1 MATTQIADVIVP
13 AQFTEYVAIN
23 TMEKTALVQS
33 GVVAKNAA
41 MLEQL
46 TAGAQ
51 SFTVPFWLDLASD
64 EADIVSDNPATL
76 ATPKKLT
83 AGKQI
88 VRKAFLHQGWAA
100 MNLAS
105 ELSGSDP
112 LVRIQDRA
120 VSYWDRQMQRRLV
133 ASLQGIQADNVATNG
148 GDMQVDISALAGAL
162 AKFSASAV
170 IDCASTLGD
179 GLEGLT
185 AIGMHSAVLSYAMK
199 NDMIATV
206 PQSEGKFIKTF
217 RGLAVIVDDGLPV
230 NAGNY
235 TTVLFGPGAIGY
247 AVADP
252 RIAAGTE
259 IENQPSAGNGGGQ
272 QTLHSRLNVAC
283 HPLGF
288 TWKETTVAGN
298 SPTIAELRLA
308 ANWGRVVTDRK
319 SVPLAFLV
327 SKI

>member
-13 AQFTEYVAIN
+13 AKFTEYITVN

-33 GVVAKNAA
+33 GVAAKNAA

-76 ATPKKLT
+76 ASPKKLT
-83 AGKQI
+83 AGKQV

-120 VSYWDRQMQRRLV
+120 VNYWDRQMQRRLI
-133 ASLQGIQADNVATNG
+133 ASLQGIQADNVATNA
-148 GDMQVDISALAGAL
+148 GDMQLDISALAGAL

-230 NAGNY
+230 ASGNY

-252 RIAAGTE
+252 RIAPGTE

-272 QTLHSRLNVAC
+272 QTLHSRINAAC

-308 ANWGRVVTDRK
+308 ANWGRVVTERK

>member
-13 AQFTEYVAIN
+13 AKFTEYIVVN
-23 TMEKTALVQS
+23 SMERTALVQS
-33 GVVAKNAA
+33 GVAKKNSA

-83 AGKQI
+83 AGKQV

-120 VSYWDRQMQRRLV
+120 VNYWDRQMQRRLI
-133 ASLQGIQADNVATNG
+133 ASLQGIQADNVATNA
-148 GDMQVDISALAGAL
+148 GDMQLDISGLVGAL

-230 NAGNY
+230 ASGNY

-252 RIAAGTE
+252 RIAPGTE

-272 QTLHSRLNVAC
+272 QTLHSRINAAC

-308 ANWGRVVTDRK
+308 ANWGRVVTERK

>member
-13 AQFTEYVAIN
+13 AKFTEYITVN

-51 SFTVPFWLDLASD
+51 SFTVSYWLDLASD

-76 ATPKKLT
+76 ATPKMLT
-83 AGKQI
+83 AGKQV

-112 LVRIQDRA
+112 LARIQDRA
-120 VSYWDRQMQRRLV
+120 VNYWDRQMQRRLI
-133 ASLQGIQADNVATNG
+133 ASLQGIQADNVATNA
-148 GDMQVDISALAGAL
+148 GDMQLDISALAGAL

-230 NAGNY
+230 ATGNY

-252 RIAAGTE
+252 RIAPGTE

-308 ANWGRVVTDRK
+308 ANWGRVVTERK
-319 SVPLAFLV
+319 AVPLAFLV

>member
-1 MATTQIADVIVP
+1 MATTQIVDVIVP
-13 AQFTEYVAIN
+13 AKFTEYVAIN

-83 AGKQI
+83 AGKQL

-120 VSYWDRQMQRRLV
+120 VSYWDRQMQRRLI
-133 ASLQGIQADNVATNG
+133 ASLQGIQADNVATNA

-162 AKFSASAV
+162 AKFSANAV
-170 IDCASTLGD
+170 IDCATTLGD

-252 RIAAGTE
+252 RIAPGTE

>member
-13 AQFTEYVAIN
+13 QQFTDYTVSN
-23 TMEKTALVQS
+23 TMERTALVQA
-33 GVVAKNAA
+33 GVAVKNDA
-41 MLEQL
+41 MSQQL
-46 TAGAQ
+46 IAGAQ

-64 EADIVSDNPATL
+64 EADIVSDNPATI
-76 ATPKKLT
+76 AVAKKLT
-83 AGKQI
+83 AGKQL

-112 LVRIQDRA
+112 LALIQDRA
-120 VSYWDRQMQRRLV
+120 VNYWDRQLQRRLI
-133 ASLQGIQADNVATNG
+133 ASLQGIQADNVATNA
-148 GDMQVDISALAGAL
+148 GDMVTDISALVGAL
-162 AKFSASAV
+162 AKFSATAV

-247 AVADP
+247 AVSDP

-288 TWKETTVAGN
+288 TWKEITVAGN

-308 ANWGRVVTDRK
+308 ANWGRVVAERK

>member
-1 MATTQIADVIVP
+1 MATTQIVDVIVP
-13 AQFTEYVAIN
+13 AKFTEYISVN

-76 ATPKKLT
+76 AVPKKLT
-83 AGKQI
+83 AGKQV

-105 ELSGSDP
+105 ELSGDDP
-112 LVRIQDRA
+112 LARIQDRA

-133 ASLQGIQADNVATNG
+133 ASLQGIQADNMATNA
-148 GDMQVDISALAGAL
+148 GDMQLDISALVGAL
-162 AKFSASAV
+162 AKFSAGAV

-230 NAGNY
+230 AAGNY

-252 RIAAGTE
+252 RIAPGTE
-259 IENQPSAGNGGGQ
+259 IENQPSAANGGGL
-272 QTLHSRLNVAC
+272 QTLHSRINAAC

-308 ANWGRVVTDRK
+308 ANWGRVVTERK
-319 SVPLAFLV
+319 AVPLAFLV